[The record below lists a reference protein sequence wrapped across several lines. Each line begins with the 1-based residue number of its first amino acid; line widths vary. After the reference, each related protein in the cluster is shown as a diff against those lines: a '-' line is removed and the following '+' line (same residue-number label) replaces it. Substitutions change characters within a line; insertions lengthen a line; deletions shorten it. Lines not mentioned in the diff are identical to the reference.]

1 VVDKQFKS
9 GQKVKCIDA
18 SACDLSQDEIYTV
31 KSQDEYVRLL
41 GWGDNGYGPYRFE
54 LVEPE
59 PPKSGIV
66 AGDMV
71 TVPDG
76 HGHSPFGKAYE
87 VLSIDEYGYATLM
100 SGAWKMKVPV
110 TKCAKVPQLESYNVH
125 CGGPYIAR
133 SEYNRQGELL
143 KKTGEA
149 MVKVENERDDAKT
162 WFSMTVD
169 EIAQVRASLN
179 HVEGQ
184 RDALLKERDSLKMF
198 NGKLKSELDTFHAE
212 REMLRTLK
220 QAVVSLE
227 QQRDFARQDNK
238 ELRDQLHNLNCSLPA
253 LQESHRLAQQYK
265 RELDELKVA
274 HAALKKGLQTPPE
287 RPELKAPSPPAW
299 LRKGWW
305 YCMNSDGSWYAYEAK
320 PSPGKFG
327 WHGPLYTLILE
338 KYRPPGVPVERWS
351 EACWQVTE

>member
-1 VVDKQFKS
+1 MVDKQFKS

-184 RDALLKERDSLKMF
+184 RAALIKERDSLKGDV
-198 NGKLKSELDTFHAE
+198 NIL
-212 REMLRTLK
+212 
-220 QAVVSLE
+220 
-227 QQRDFARQDNK
+227 
-238 ELRDQLHNLNCSLPA
+238 
-253 LQESHRLAQQYK
+253 
-265 RELDELKVA
+265 
-274 HAALKKGLQTPPE
+274 KGLICEQKTKRQELLEENTRLLAENTMLQRAFKFPLPP
-287 RPELKAPSPPAW
+287 RPALKAPSPPAW

-305 YCMNSDGSWYAYEAK
+305 YAMDKYGGWLTF
-320 PSPGKFG
+320 PSQPSVTDSG
-327 WHGPLYTLILE
+327 WKAGGYSSLPEEYQPDVPL
-338 KYRPPGVPVERWS
+338 ERWR
-351 EACWQVTE
+351 EACWQVME